1 MDPLN
6 PESFN
11 LQKIKLPTGRTYEY
25 CDQTP
30 TDYKHDETPVLL
42 LIHGFPELWYDWR
55 YQIGPWV
62 RRGWRVIVPSMLGYA
77 GTDKPDDP
85 ALYTPLALAG
95 EMADLLDALDVK
107 KPIVVIAHDWGA
119 PTAFSFATR
128 YTERTK
134 ALVSVSIPNQPPM
147 PMSITTDQLVAF
159 GGADWLGYWYF
170 LCSEGGPAKIQSNKT
185 VSPELWGDGTI
196 EKIMDGNLEAPGPS
210 DLMTA
215 KERQFHIDTLEAG
228 GIDKPLNYYRQ
239 TPHAFAIQDR
249 LKLNPVLPTTLPVL
263 LVAPD
268 HEPFGS
274 PDRAE
279 KSRGLV
285 PSMEVVRIDSAHFAL
300 LEKRDEVTQIIGD
313 WVEKKLKEA

>member
-55 YQIGPWV
+55 YQIGPW
-62 RRGWRVIVPSMLGYA
+62 
-77 GTDKPDDP
+77 DKPDDP
-85 ALYTPLALAG
+85 ALYTPFALAG

-134 ALVSVSIPNQPPM
+134 ALVS
-147 PMSITTDQLVAF
+147 
-159 GGADWLGYWYF
+159 
-170 LCSEGGPAKIQSNKT
+170 
-185 VSPELWGDGTI
+185 
-196 EKIMDGNLEAPGPS
+196 
-210 DLMTA
+210 
-215 KERQFHIDTLEAG
+215 
-228 GIDKPLNYYRQ
+228 
-239 TPHAFAIQDR
+239 
-249 LKLNPVLPTTLPVL
+249 
-263 LVAPD
+263 
-268 HEPFGS
+268 
-274 PDRAE
+274 
-279 KSRGLV
+279 
-285 PSMEVVRIDSAHFAL
+285 
-300 LEKRDEVTQIIGD
+300 
-313 WVEKKLKEA
+313 